1 MAVAEPFVLSD
12 DEMEDDDMLD
22 PNSSQSKSVAA
33 VADAGGTSGDR
44 DQGGGSTSK
53 VTSPHTALAHKPV
66 SGYEYVDSAG
76 HKRPASFPICPPQ
89 VPLGSEVGRLRLLQ
103 VLDLVLQEQ
112 GKAAKKAGFDACAW
126 LEVRAHL

>member
-1 MAVAEPFVLSD
+1 
-12 DEMEDDDMLD
+12 
-22 PNSSQSKSVAA
+22 
-33 VADAGGTSGDR
+33 
-44 DQGGGSTSK
+44 
-53 VTSPHTALAHKPV
+53 V